1 MTYQALYRTYRP
13 RTFNDVVGQ
22 DVIVQ
27 TLKNAIEANKIA
39 HAYIFSGP
47 RGTGKTSVA
56 KIFANAVNCEA
67 EPSIAPC
74 GICPTCKAIQEE
86 AISDVIEIDAA
97 SNNGVDEI
105 RELRDKVKYMPAMG
119 KYKVYIIDEVH
130 MLTIQAFNALLKTLE
145 EPPAHVIFILATTE
159 VNKLPLTI
167 LSRCQRFD
175 FRGITIN
182 GMAKRLNEI
191 VANEKI
197 AITNEAILEIA
208 QEADGSMRDA
218 ISLLD
223 QVYSFTEGEITEQA
237 VYAVSGSVSKD
248 SLLELLNYI
257 INKSVAEAFQ
267 TLNNI
272 IEDGKEIAKIVADII
287 LILRDILIEKN
298 VVFEANDKNEKL
310 KDFAKKFSNERL
322 YFYLEILNDTQNE
335 IRWTNQKRAYL
346 ELALIKMI
354 DHQSLDKIDSNE
366 KIELLMNRINQLEL
380 DLKNIEVKEV
390 LVVQNKES
398 NNEAIINQTKP
409 KKDKPFIKPI
419 TVKDVEEILNNGD
432 KDKKE
437 ELQRIWPAL
446 KMLKDPKKEVIAHS
460 LGQAEVVAS
469 SKEKAILVYPDKTM
483 CLMMLNDV
491 YKNNALDL
499 INGKKHYLNDYICID
514 RENWDKILNEFT
526 EQWKADRRKK
536 PQLQERDLGLYES
549 KNEKW
554 KPETLKVAYDFFG
567 KEKVKIKE

>member
-1 MTYQALYRTYRP
+1 MIYQALYRTYRP
-13 RTFNDVVGQ
+13 RTFKDVVGQ

-27 TLKNAIEANKIA
+27 TLINAIKTNKIA

-67 EPSIAPC
+67 EPDLAPC
-74 GICPTCKAIQEE
+74 GKCPICKAIQEE

-105 RELRDKVKYMPAMG
+105 RELRDKVKYMPSMG

-175 FRGITIN
+175 FRGITVN
-182 GMAKRLNEI
+182 GMVKRLNEI
-191 VANEKI
+191 IKNENI
-197 AITNEAILEIA
+197 SATNEAIREIA
-208 QEADGSMRDA
+208 QQADGSMRDA

-223 QVYSFTEGEITEQA
+223 QVYSFTEGEITVDS
-237 VYAVSGSVSKD
+237 VYAVSGSVSKEN
-248 SLLELLNYI
+248 LLELLNFI
-257 INKSVAEAFQ
+257 LNKNVSEAFQ
-267 TLNNI
+267 TLSNI
-272 IEDGKEIAKIVADII
+272 IEDGKEIAKIVAD
-287 LILRDILIEKN
+287 LISLLRDILIEKN
-298 VVFEANDKNEKL
+298 VVFETNETNPKL
-310 KDFAKKFSNERL
+310 KEFAKKFSNERL
-322 YFYLEILNDTQNE
+322 YFYLEVLNETQNE

-346 ELALIKMI
+346 ELAIIKMI
-354 DHQSLDKIDSNE
+354 DHQALDKIESNE
-366 KIELLMNRINQLEL
+366 KIKLLMNRINQLEL

-390 LVVQNKES
+390 RVVEQKES
-398 NNEAIINQTKP
+398 NGKPPKEEVIEKEDKSFTKA
-409 KKDKPFIKPI
+409 I

-437 ELQRIWPAL
+437 KLQTIWPAL
-446 KMLKDPKKEVIAHS
+446 KLLKDPKKEVIAHLLS
-460 LGQAEVVAS
+460 QAEVVAS
-469 SKEKAILVYPDKTM
+469 TDEKAILVYPDKTM
-483 CLMMLNDV
+483 CLMMLNDT
-491 YKNNALDL
+491 YKKNALDL
-499 INGKKHYLNDYICID
+499 LNGKTHYIDDYICLD
-514 RENWDKILNEFT
+514 QENWDLLMADFMQ
-526 EQWKADRRKK
+526 QWKKDRRKK

-549 KNEKW
+549 KNDKW
-554 KPETLKVAYDFFG
+554 EPETLKVANDFFG